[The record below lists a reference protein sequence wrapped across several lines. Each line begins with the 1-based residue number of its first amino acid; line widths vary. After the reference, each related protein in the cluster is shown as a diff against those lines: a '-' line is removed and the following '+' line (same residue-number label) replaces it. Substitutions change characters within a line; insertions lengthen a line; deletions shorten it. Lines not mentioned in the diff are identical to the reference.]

1 MIRAMSISLVK
12 KKKLVDL
19 HICYF
24 FLPWA
29 FTWACLQFSFD
40 DADED
45 VAYEPID
52 LLKPL
57 YLGPTYIYT
66 NQLNFC
72 LIQMLDQW
80 VLSSIFAFLT
90 QTA

>member
-1 MIRAMSISLVK
+1 MSRSDKSNVYLIGL

-45 VAYEPID
+45 IA
-52 LLKPL
+52 
-57 YLGPTYIYT
+57 
-66 NQLNFC
+66 
-72 LIQMLDQW
+72 
-80 VLSSIFAFLT
+80 
-90 QTA
+90 